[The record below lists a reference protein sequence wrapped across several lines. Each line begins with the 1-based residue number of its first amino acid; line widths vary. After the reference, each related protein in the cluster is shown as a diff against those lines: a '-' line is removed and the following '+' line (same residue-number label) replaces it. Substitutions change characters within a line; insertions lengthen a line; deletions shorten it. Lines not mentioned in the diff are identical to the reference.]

1 MIILANPPHTR
12 DVQYQTTSEGG
23 RVCTL
28 WLRGIV
34 PFPCWRISSGK
45 CQNSWISIAIKFPD
59 GSIIYS
65 TRTFNLDIPWL
76 PNEMT
81 EAHIVTG
88 LQQSS
93 LISTRELCEAG
104 RNIVFD
110 EWACRVYYQGELILS
125 GGRDKQTQMWKLPIN
140 PVSKNNMIKGLDLH
154 IPSHQL

>member
-1 MIILANPPHTR
+1 MFNTKQLVKVVEYALSDSGALSHFL
-12 DVQYQTTSEGG
+12 VEGSAVVNV
-23 RVCTL
+23 R
-28 WLRGIV
+28 IAE
-34 PFPCWRISSGK
+34 FP
-45 CQNSWISIAIKFPD
+45 IAIKFPD

-88 LQQSS
+88 LQHSS

-110 EWACRVYYQGELILS
+110 ERACRIYY
-125 GGRDKQTQMWKLPIN
+125 
-140 PVSKNNMIKGLDLH
+140 
-154 IPSHQL
+154 